1 MKILQAIQTYS
12 SQPIT
17 HQMVLSLLADYKR
30 PNDKIHDL
38 IKKGYLQVLRRG
50 LYMADSLFSVVQ
62 PEPFLIANHLMGPSY
77 VSIDSALSY
86 YGLIPEK
93 VFEISCV
100 TIKQNRKFSN
110 ATGNYHYIQLPLPY
124 YSFGI
129 NNVVFNGN
137 QSVMLASPEKAIFDK
152 IVTTKGVVFRSIY
165 QAHQYLLQN
174 LRVDEEGLK
183 KLNLEEMKLWIA
195 DAPKNTS
202 LKIVIKMI
210 ESL

>member
-1 MKILQAIQTYS
+1 
-12 SQPIT
+12 
-17 HQMVLSLLADYKR
+17 
-30 PNDKIHDL
+30 
-38 IKKGYLQVLRRG
+38 
-50 LYMADSLFSVVQ
+50 
-62 PEPFLIANHLMGPSY
+62 
-77 VSIDSALSY
+77 
-86 YGLIPEK
+86 
-93 VFEISCV
+93 
-100 TIKQNRKFSN
+100 
-110 ATGNYHYIQLPLPY
+110 
-124 YSFGI
+124 
-129 NNVVFNGN
+129 
-137 QSVMLASPEKAIFDK
+137 MLASPEKAIFDK

>member
-38 IKKGYLQVLRRG
+38 IKKGDLQVLRRG

-100 TIKQNRKFSN
+100 TIKQSRKFSN

>member
-1 MKILQAIQTYS
+1 
-12 SQPIT
+12 
-17 HQMVLSLLADYKR
+17 
-30 PNDKIHDL
+30 
-38 IKKGYLQVLRRG
+38 
-50 LYMADSLFSVVQ
+50 MADPLFSVVQ

-100 TIKQNRKFSN
+100 TIKQSRKFSN